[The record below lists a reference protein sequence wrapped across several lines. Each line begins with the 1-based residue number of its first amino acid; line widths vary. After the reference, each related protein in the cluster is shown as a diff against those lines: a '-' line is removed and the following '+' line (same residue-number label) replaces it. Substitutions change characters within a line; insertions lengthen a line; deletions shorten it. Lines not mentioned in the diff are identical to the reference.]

1 MSTTKWLAGVLATCA
16 IGAPSSF
23 SQASTYSDAVL
34 ASSPTAYYRMNEH
47 PAAFNDPLVDS
58 SGNGHAGIWGSPA
71 PTEPIVD
78 ADTTPTSG
86 IAGPNPSGGIFMGLE
101 AGNVGANYSGNFPE
115 PPSTSIPDIMDLP
128 DDGTFVNLNAT
139 ISFFMRTTTSGND
152 SRIFTT
158 DNGAAHPFLIVYGTV
173 DDYDGLVVDT
183 QDFQARSIKSTVF
196 DFNTAGDW
204 AHVVVV
210 RNGDAS
216 GDMDVYVNGVDL
228 SPNFEFSLDSY
239 STPSAEPHIGART
252 AAFNPGWGALAG
264 DLDEFVYWNRSLT
277 AAEAAALYTA
287 AITPGGL
294 DGDYN
299 NDGKVDAADFVVW
312 RKTDGSQAGYDTWR
326 ANFGNA
332 LGSGAAVGSAAGVPE
347 PASIALIV
355 VAGCLGIQILRSKR
369 N

>member
-1 MSTTKWLAGVLATCA
+1 
-16 IGAPSSF
+16 
-23 SQASTYSDAVL
+23 
-34 ASSPTAYYRMNEH
+34 
-47 PAAFNDPLVDS
+47 
-58 SGNGHAGIWGSPA
+58 
-71 PTEPIVD
+71 
-78 ADTTPTSG
+78 
-86 IAGPNPSGGIFMGLE
+86 
-101 AGNVGANYSGNFPE
+101 
-115 PPSTSIPDIMDLP
+115 
-128 DDGTFVNLNAT
+128 
-139 ISFFMRTTTSGND
+139 
-152 SRIFTT
+152 
-158 DNGAAHPFLIVYGTV
+158 HPFLIVYGTV